1 MEDGKNNQGGQQENG
16 GTAQSTQNLDTRSLH
31 MRLLADVAH
40 DLSGAVTFPT
50 TLDLAIKMRQTFKNP
65 AITPQELEQMLEME
79 PIIASKLLQMANL
92 PFYRHED
99 PVVTELGLA
108 ISRLG
113 LERARTAALGIAM
126 EQIMKSKHLAAFD
139 RYAHLNWEHSIRS
152 AVFARHLAQHSHRV
166 DPEEAFLAGLVH
178 DIGIYYLFYRA
189 GEYPEYKQDHQ
200 ALVELVL
207 GWHESIG
214 ESVLHALGL
223 PEQVAEAA
231 RDHDQPRDYE
241 VTPRN
246 LSDIV
251 YIANILAGSNWE
263 WLPNSLSQEQLDR
276 LEKTRQCYAEIIVE
290 GEHEIQGLLGAL
302 SDPFEK

>member
-1 MEDGKNNQGGQQENG
+1 MENKQVNQVDQHANSG
-16 GTAQSTQNLDTRSLH
+16 ADQSPKSLDTRSLH

-40 DLSGAVTFPT
+40 DLSGDVTFPT

-65 AITPQELEQMLEME
+65 AITLQELEQMLEME

-139 RYAHLNWEHSIRS
+139 RYARLNWEHSIRS
-152 AVFARHLAQHSHRV
+152 AVFARHLAQHSHRA

-223 PEQVAEAA
+223 PERVAEST
-231 RDHDQPRDYE
+231 RDHDQPRDEE

-263 WLPNSLSQEQLDR
+263 WLPNSLSKEQLAS
-276 LEKTRQCYAEIIVE
+276 LEHTRQRYAEISAE
-290 GEHEIQGLLGAL
+290 GEGEIQGLLHAL